1 MMTWIR
7 WSETRLFKLA
17 HNTDPATGQP
27 QRRMLTVDLMQGIP
41 DRLWPEVLEW
51 SASNMQLQFEV
62 GYRAG
67 RAFCLEHAALCHST
81 YSEDDQACPLVEQD
95 SCTMTTKRH

>member
-1 MMTWIR
+1 MTTRIR

-41 DRLWPEVLEW
+41 DRLWPEELEW
-51 SASNMQLQFEV
+51 SASNM
-62 GYRAG
+62 
-67 RAFCLEHAALCHST
+67 
-81 YSEDDQACPLVEQD
+81 
-95 SCTMTTKRH
+95 